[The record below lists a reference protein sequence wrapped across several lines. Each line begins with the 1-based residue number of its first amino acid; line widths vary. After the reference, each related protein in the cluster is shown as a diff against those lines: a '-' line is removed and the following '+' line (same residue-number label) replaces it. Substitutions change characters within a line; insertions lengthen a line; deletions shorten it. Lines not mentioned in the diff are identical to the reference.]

1 MLLKNILFIEFS
13 SNYHNC
19 LFSKNSTYFPRF
31 LWAIVSLTGLI
42 TLMSNKNF
50 VGNKAK
56 WQISKRLLQKNK
68 ANMRVHIR
76 G

>member
-13 SNYHNC
+13 SNYHNY

-50 VGNKAK
+50 VGNKVK

-68 ANMRVHIR
+68 ANMRVHIW